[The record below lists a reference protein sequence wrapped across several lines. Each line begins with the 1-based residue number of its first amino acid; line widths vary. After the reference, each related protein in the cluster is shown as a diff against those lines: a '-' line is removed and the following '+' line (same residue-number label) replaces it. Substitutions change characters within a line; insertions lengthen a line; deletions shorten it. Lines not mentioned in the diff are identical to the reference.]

1 MKVGHS
7 CRRKG
12 SGRPGRGEFTP
23 VDSGPTCGRPVR
35 ARSVRLTQGPPA
47 MRPFCDGW
55 SGQRCHRRLRHRHSS
70 ARDKQRRD
78 RDCPCRCMRCF
89 GCGTPLDRFTRF
101 FQPDWIK
108 AVYPPG
114 SDWDAVAADIPAFVP
129 GLRGQKD
136 CSSEQNYQ
144 QAQTVPHRALGQ
156 SYKLTGI
163 CGFPCGQHSDGSSA
177 EPAKRFCADQ
187 DICKMCSSPEV
198 PSHRVGIARLRTWLG
213 APEGSVLFD

>member
-1 MKVGHS
+1 VKVGHS

-144 QAQTVPHRALGQ
+144 QARARAKLQTDRDLWIPLRTAFRWVFGRACKEILCRSRHLQDVFIARGPIPPCRHRAAAHLAGR
-156 SYKLTGI
+156 
-163 CGFPCGQHSDGSSA
+163 A
-177 EPAKRFCADQ
+177 
-187 DICKMCSSPEV
+187 
-198 PSHRVGIARLRTWLG
+198 
-213 APEGSVLFD
+213 